1 MNIKIRLG
9 ILGGGGNSLVGILH
23 RIAAKMHDKYDI
35 VGGVFSENWQSNIEF
50 AKQIGLSP
58 SRVYVDDK
66 KMIEEELKLPQDQR
80 MQVVSI
86 LTPNFLHY
94 SMAKRLLE
102 NNFSVICEKPLTT
115 TYDEAKELR
124 SLVDKSGLIF
134 AVTYTYTGYP
144 MIRKMREMISQDAIG

>member
-102 NNFSVICEKPLTT
+102 KT
-115 TYDEAKELR
+115 
-124 SLVDKSGLIF
+124 LVSYVKNL
-134 AVTYTYTGYP
+134 
-144 MIRKMREMISQDAIG
+144 